1 MVVKHFTFCCR
12 RCCCRCCCL
21 QVGYDVV
28 DHPDLLLV
36 AASSK
41 RRGAAGAADDADVK
55 DEMLARM
62 RNLRR

>member
-1 MVVKHFTFCCR
+1 VLFSL
-12 RCCCRCCCL
+12 L
-21 QVGYDVV
+21 QVGYDVA

-41 RRGAAGAADDADVK
+41 RRGAAGAAEDAGVK